1 MHLSRLLRRAA
12 VTGVLIS
19 TLVASTGTTAQ
30 ADPVSDLLAQAKAIL
45 ATAASGDPLKVVVT
59 SRTSGAPSISSVEVS
74 SVAGALDLITAALK
88 KPSTIG
94 VDMAQPV
101 RIAASNDPYR
111 SSQWALTAF
120 GAETL
125 WKKATGKGVVIAVVD
140 TGVALNH
147 PDLKGR
153 VLSGRDYVAPG
164 TSPAD
169 ENGHGSHVAG
179 IIAANANNKVGTAG
193 LAHQSLILPVRVLN
207 RDGIGN
213 NADVARGIV
222 WAAQHGANVINLS
235 LSAHRSDNAIR
246 AAVAYAQS
254 RNIVVVAAAGNAGCG
269 LFGSRTAYP
278 AAYPGVLGVGAI
290 SSNRKIASY
299 SSCGSW
305 VDVVAPGSGIVSTM
319 IASPSSGLGCARGKM
334 YCSLSGTSMATPY
347 VAAAAALEIA
357 RLKERFNQASIV
369 SRLQSGATDLGRAGR
384 DSRFGYGLINPSR
397 LLAGR

>member
-1 MHLSRLLRRAA
+1 M
-12 VTGVLIS
+12 TGVLIS
-19 TLVASTGTTAQ
+19 TLVAATGTNAQ
-30 ADPVSDLLAQAKAIL
+30 ADPVSDLLAQARAIV
-45 ATAASGDPLKVVVT
+45 ATATSGEPLKVVVT
-59 SRTSGAPSISSVEVS
+59 SRTSGAPSISAIEAD
-74 SVAGALDLITAALK
+74 SVAGALNLVVAALR

-111 SSQWALTAF
+111 SSQWALTTF

-125 WKKATGKGVVIAVVD
+125 WKTSTGKGVVVAVVD
-140 TGVALNH
+140 TGVALTH
-147 PDLKGR
+147 PDLRGR
-153 VLSGRDYVAPG
+153 VLPGRDFIAPG

-179 IIAANANNKVGTAG
+179 IIAANANNRVGTAG
-193 LAHQSLILPVRVLN
+193 LAPQALILPVRVLN
-207 RDGIGN
+207 SSGSGN
-213 NADVARGIV
+213 SAGVAQGIV

-235 LSAHRSDNAIR
+235 LSTNRSDNAIR

-269 LFGSRTAYP
+269 LLGSRISYP

-305 VDVVAPGSGIVSTM
+305 VDVVAPGSGIVSTT
-319 IASPSSGLGCARGKM
+319 IASPSPGLGCPRGTM
-334 YCSLSGTSMATPY
+334 YCTLSGTSMATPY
-347 VAAAAALEIA
+347 VAATAALEIA
-357 RLKERFNQASIV
+357 RLSKRFSQASIV
-369 SRLQSGATDLGRAGR
+369 SRLQRGATDLGRIGR
-384 DSRFGYGLINPSR
+384 DNSYGYGLINPSR